1 MEAFDIPSLAVDVTL
16 AAATGIAGLS
26 IEDPTGDRAHPLHAF
41 DWRSHAFRLRDTPST
56 KAKRA

>member
-1 MEAFDIPSLAVDVTL
+1 MEAFDIPALAVDVTL

-26 IEDPTGDRAHPLHAF
+26 IEHPTGDGHIRPHAF
-41 DWRSHAFRLRDTPST
+41 DWWSHALRLRDTPST